1 MSRVCSLKEVKMPK
15 SEERPFPEI
24 VGESPK
30 MDAVFEVMSKVI
42 KTESTVLIT
51 GETGTGKELV
61 ARAIHYNGS
70 RKDGAFVAVNCSAL
84 TETLLETELFGHVK
98 GSFTGAIAEKK
109 GLFEIADKGT
119 FFMDEIGDI
128 SANLQ
133 SKLLRVIQE
142 GVIKKVGGTQDIK
155 IDVRLIAATNRDLT
169 KEVDRGSFRRDL
181 YYRISVVEIH
191 IPALRERRDDIPILA
206 EFFLRRFAQKI
217 NKDITDF
224 SPGAIKLLNEYD
236 WPGNVRELENEIER
250 AVILTENPSLAPDD
264 LSERLR
270 SGGIN
275 LKIEEIKTRS
285 LKGVIGT
292 YERKIIAEVLGEMH
306 WNKTRVA
313 ELLGIT
319 RQALNKKIDRYDLD
333 RRKQKK

>member
-1 MSRVCSLKEVKMPK
+1 MVQ
-15 SEERPFPEI
+15 EERPFPEI
-24 VGESPK
+24 IGESPK
-30 MDAVFEVMSKVI
+30 MNQVFEVMTKVI

-128 SANLQ
+128 SANVQ

-155 IDVRLIAATNRDLT
+155 IDVRLVAATNRDLT

-181 YYRISVVEIH
+181 YYRVSVVEIH
-191 IPALRERRDDIPILA
+191 IPSLRERKEDIPILS

-217 NKDITDF
+217 NKDMKDF
-224 SPGAIKLLNEYD
+224 SPGAAKLLNEYD

-250 AVILTENPSLAPDD
+250 AVILTENPSITPDD

-285 LKGVIGT
+285 LKGVVGT
-292 YERKIIAEVLGEMH
+292 YEQKIIAEVLGEMH

-313 ELLGIT
+313 ELLGIS
-319 RQALNKKIDRYDLD
+319 RQALNKKIERYDLD
-333 RRKQKK
+333 RRRKLK

>member
-1 MSRVCSLKEVKMPK
+1 MPNK
-15 SEERPFPEI
+15 EERPFPEI
-24 VGESPK
+24 IGKSPK
-30 MDAVFEVMSKVI
+30 MDGVFEVMSKVV
-42 KTESTVLIT
+42 KTESTVLIS

-61 ARAIHYNGS
+61 ARAIHYNGP

-98 GSFTGAIAEKK
+98 GSFTGAITEKK

-119 FFMDEIGDI
+119 FFMDEVGDI
-128 SANLQ
+128 SPNLQ
-133 SKLLRVIQE
+133 AKLLRVLQE

-155 IDVRLIAATNRDLT
+155 IDVRLIAATNRDLI
-169 KEVDRGSFRRDL
+169 KEVDRGAFRRDL
-181 YYRISVVEIH
+181 YYRLSVIEIN
-191 IPALRERRDDIPILA
+191 IPPLRERKEDIPILA
-206 EFFLRRFAQKI
+206 EYFLTRFAQKV
-217 NKDITDF
+217 NKEIIEF
-224 SPGAIKLLNEYD
+224 SPSAMKLLMEYD

-250 AVILTENPSLAPDD
+250 AVILSESQAISPDD

-270 SGGIN
+270 SGGIA

-285 LKGVIGT
+285 LKGVIGN
-292 YERKIIAEVLGEMH
+292 YERKIIAEVLAEMR

-319 RQALNKKIDRYDLD
+319 RQALNKKIERYGLD
-333 RRKQKK
+333 RRKKAK

>member
-1 MSRVCSLKEVKMPK
+1 MPK
-15 SEERPFPEI
+15 GEERPFPEI
-24 VGESPK
+24 IGESPK
-30 MDAVFEVMSKVI
+30 MYQVFEVMSKVI

-61 ARAIHYNGS
+61 ARAIHYNGG

-119 FFMDEIGDI
+119 FFMDEVGDI
-128 SANLQ
+128 SPNLQ
-133 SKLLRVIQE
+133 AKLLRVIQE

-191 IPALRERRDDIPILA
+191 IPPLRERKEDIPTLA
-206 EFFLRRFAQKI
+206 DYFLRRFAQKI
-217 NKDITDF
+217 NKDIKEF
-224 SPGAIKLLNEYD
+224 SPAAAKLLYEYD

-250 AVILTENPSLAPDD
+250 AVILCEEETITPDN
-264 LSERLR
+264 LSERIR

-285 LKGVIGT
+285 LKGVINT
-292 YERKIIAEVLGEMH
+292 YEKKIIAEVLGEMH

-319 RQALNKKIDRYDLD
+319 RQALNKKIERYDLD
-333 RRKQKK
+333 RRKKK

>member
-1 MSRVCSLKEVKMPK
+1 MPK
-15 SEERPFPEI
+15 GKERLFPEI
-24 VGESPK
+24 IGEGPK
-30 MDAVFEVMSKVI
+30 MYQVFEVMSKVI

-61 ARAIHYNGS
+61 ARAIHYNGG

-119 FFMDEIGDI
+119 FFMDEVGDI
-128 SANLQ
+128 SPNLQ
-133 SKLLRVIQE
+133 AKLLRVIQE

-191 IPALRERRDDIPILA
+191 IPPLRERKEDIPILA
-206 EFFLRRFAQKI
+206 DYFLRRFAQKI
-217 NKDITDF
+217 NKDIKEF
-224 SPGAIKLLNEYD
+224 SPAAAKLLYEYD

-250 AVILTENPSLAPDD
+250 AVILCEEETITPDD
-264 LSERLR
+264 LSERIR

-285 LKGVIGT
+285 LKGVINT
-292 YERKIIAEVLGEMH
+292 YEKKIISEVLGEMH

-319 RQALNKKIDRYDLD
+319 RQALNKKIERYDLD
-333 RRKQKK
+333 RRKKK

>member
-1 MSRVCSLKEVKMPK
+1 MPK
-15 SEERPFPEI
+15 GEERLFPEI
-24 VGESPK
+24 IGEGPK
-30 MDAVFEVMSKVI
+30 MYQVFEVMSKVI

-61 ARAIHYNGS
+61 ARALHYNGG

-119 FFMDEIGDI
+119 FFMDEVGDI
-128 SANLQ
+128 SPNLQ
-133 SKLLRVIQE
+133 AKLLRVIQE

-191 IPALRERRDDIPILA
+191 IPPLRERKEDIPILA
-206 EFFLRRFAQKI
+206 DYFLRRFAQKI
-217 NKDITDF
+217 NKDIKEF
-224 SPGAIKLLNEYD
+224 SPAAAKLLYEYD

-250 AVILTENPSLAPDD
+250 AVILCEEETITPDD
-264 LSERLR
+264 LSERIR

-285 LKGVIGT
+285 LKGVINT
-292 YERKIIAEVLGEMH
+292 YEKKIISEVLGEMH

-319 RQALNKKIDRYDLD
+319 RQALNKKIERYDLD
-333 RRKQKK
+333 RRKKK